1 MARAIYV
8 EAAKKPIYKRGKK
21 VEYVSKRG
29 KRAGQTLTKL
39 DRSQP
44 ADADD
49 EILINVGEPY
59 YTWQFYGERNAH
71 YSKTR
76 PRQSQLT
83 NNWFKKELYSIQER
97 VEDVGDVA
105 FAPKTP
111 EELSDFISD
120 ITDDLQS
127 LLDDCQTNFDN
138 IPEQLQ
144 EGDAGQTLQAR
155 IENLESAIS
164 ELENIDAEF
173 ESDLD
178 ENATEDAK
186 QEEIENWISDRIDLI
201 QAVDLSF
208 E

>member
-8 EAAKKPIYKRGKK
+8 EAAKKPIYKRGKR
-21 VEYVSKRG
+21 VEYISKRG

-59 YTWQFYGERNAH
+59 YTWQFYGESNPH

-83 NNWFKKELYSIQER
+83 NNWFKKELYLIQER
-97 VEDVGDVA
+97 IED
-105 FAPKTP
+105 FAPATHETP
-111 EELSDFISD
+111 DEVSDFISD
-120 ITDDLQS
+120 ITDDVQS
-127 LLDDCQTNFDN
+127 LLDDCQSNFDN

-144 EGDAGQTLQAR
+144 ECDAGQTLQAR

-164 ELENIDAEF
+164 ELESIDAEF

-178 ENATEDAK
+178 ENATEEEK
-186 QEEIENWISDRIDLI
+186 QEEIENWISDRIDDI
-201 QAVDLSF
+201 QAVDLGF

>member
-1 MARAIYV
+1 MARAIYI
-8 EAAKKPIYKRGKK
+8 EAAKKPIYKRGKQ

-59 YTWQFYGERNAH
+59 YTWQFYGERNPH

-97 VEDVGDVA
+97 VED
-105 FAPKTP
+105 FAPATHETP
-111 EELSDFISD
+111 EEISDFISD

-178 ENATEDAK
+178 ENATEDEK